1 MSVLKGDYIGFSYNG
16 KHSSDLGIIRTSD
29 GSRFNENL
37 LPSMQDKTVQV
48 PGGDGSYFFG
58 SQYTAR
64 QFSVPFAFDSLTE
77 KQLQDLKRVFGD
89 KKLHPLIFDEIPYKV
104 YQAKVTSSASIKY
117 IAFEE
122 GETNRIYKGEGYIQF
137 TAYSPYAK
145 VNHKLLDQYSE
156 EEQLF
161 SNEWNGAAQLLET
174 QGSFDKLVGNQIA
187 LYNPG
192 DMESDFILTINF
204 VNGKIPASKLSL
216 GNTDDAKSQ
225 LAFKEITAQGADTF
239 LRINTKTNLFEGFD
253 KDGRKTGNVYNR
265 AIIAGSFF
273 KIPMTTDLD
282 SPVCLILENSN
293 NIVANLSEMPLEYDY
308 VYF

>member
-58 SQYTAR
+58 SQYTTR

-77 KQLQDLKRVFGD
+77 KQLQDLKRAFGD
-89 KKLHPLIFDEIPYKV
+89 KKVHSLIFDEIPYKV
-104 YQAKVTSSASIKY
+104 YQAKVTGSASIKY

-122 GETNRIYKGEGYIQF
+122 GGTNRIYKGEGDIQF
-137 TAYSPYAK
+137 TAYDPYAK
-145 VNHKLLDQYSE
+145 VNHKFLDQYSE

-192 DMESDFILTINF
+192 DVESDFVLTINF

-216 GNTDDAKSQ
+216 GNIDDANSQ
-225 LAFKEITAQGADTF
+225 LAFKEIIAQGADAL

-265 AIIAGSFF
+265 AIIACRFF

>member
-58 SQYTAR
+58 TQYAAR
-64 QFSVPFAFDSLTE
+64 QFSISFAFDSLTE
-77 KQLQDLKRVFGD
+77 EQLQGLKRLFGD
-89 KKLHPLIFDEIPYKV
+89 KKVHPLIFDEIPYKV

-122 GETNRIYKGEGYIQF
+122 GETNRIYKGEGDIQF
-137 TAYSPYAK
+137 TAYDPYAK
-145 VNHKLLDQYSE
+145 VNHKFLDQYSE
-156 EEQLF
+156 EEWLF

-216 GNTDDAKSQ
+216 GNIDDANSQ
-225 LAFKEITAQGADTF
+225 LAFKEITAQGADTL

-265 AIIAGSFF
+265 AITAGNFF
-273 KIPMTTDLD
+273 KIPMTTSLD
-282 SPVCLILENSN
+282 SPVCLILENSD
-293 NIVANLSEMPLEYDY
+293 NIVANLSEMPLKYDY